1 MTKQHD
7 TTPTPTEPSNPAP
20 PSPAH
25 PKDVP
30 APVPPPAISPPPA
43 SIGEDDGTTN
53 AQPHCT
59 PEQIAN
65 GTCVRG

>member
-7 TTPTPTEPSNPAP
+7 TTPTPTEPSNPI
-20 PSPAH
+20 PSSPTH

-30 APVPPPAISPPPA
+30 APVPPPAVNPPPA
-43 SIGEDDGTTN
+43 SIGEETPN

-59 PEQIAN
+59 PEEIAD
-65 GTCVRG
+65 GKCVRG